1 MRFLA
6 SLDRH
11 HWHCSFA
18 SINSLESASKKE
30 QEATKGRITGAFD
43 GENRWVTAD
52 SPAKTA
58 RTRTKSILR
67 VGENH
72 RVIRTLL
79 WGAKIPRAKGIKRWM
94 KRKRGRGRGGR
105 EREGHGHEQGRA
117 RDSPSLLLK
126 CMVYTVKEDNGS
138 TNFSVLGAIFLFH
151 FPFYFVERDNV
162 HKADAAC
169 T

>member
-1 MRFLA
+1 M
-6 SLDRH
+6 
-11 HWHCSFA
+11 
-18 SINSLESASKKE
+18 
-30 QEATKGRITGAFD
+30 
-43 GENRWVTAD
+43 
-52 SPAKTA
+52 
-58 RTRTKSILR
+58 
-67 VGENH
+67 
-72 RVIRTLL
+72 IRTLL
-79 WGAKIPRAKGIKRWM
+79 WGAKIPREKEIKR
-94 KRKRGRGRGGR
+94 KTRERERK
-105 EREGHGHEQGRA
+105 REGHGHEQGRA